1 MEISM
6 INFDEEIKKFKP
18 SMEVTEVEDAIVK
31 NDVSDMKDIMLEL
44 LKSTRKEV
52 DGYKSK
58 VQ

>member
-1 MEISM
+1 M